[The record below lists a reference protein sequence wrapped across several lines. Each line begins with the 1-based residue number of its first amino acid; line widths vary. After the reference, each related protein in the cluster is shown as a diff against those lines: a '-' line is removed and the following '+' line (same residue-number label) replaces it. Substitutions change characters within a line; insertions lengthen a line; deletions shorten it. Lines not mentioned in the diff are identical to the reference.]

1 MRLPRRCTPRNDI
14 LVLFVQALFIIDIE
28 NPGCMLRDF
37 RPLKTYFIENRVAL
51 ILGLSSLLLV
61 DFLQLLIPRIIKKSI
76 DVLTAGLASS
86 GLLLKYALIIV
97 GIAIAMAI
105 FRYIWRYLVFGHSRK
120 VEEALRN
127 RMYEH
132 LQTLSLSF
140 YWKSKTGDLMARTVN
155 DIDAVRMATGMG
167 LVALTDGVVLGLATV
182 GFMLYIN
189 IKLTLVSLIPTPFIV
204 YFTLIIT
211 RRMGRDFRQVQQTFS
226 ELTESVREALAGI
239 RVVKAYNRQSWEY
252 SRVKDQGETYI
263 KNNLDLARSLAL
275 FFPMMTLFTN
285 LGLAVVIWIGGRLTI
300 LGDITTGDFVAF
312 ISYLNLLTWPMMALG
327 WVTNQIQRGSASMRR
342 INSILNEVPEIT
354 NQTANPFRGAIRG
367 GICLKHL
374 TFYYPKE
381 RYPVLNDIDLRI
393 EAGHTVAVVGGVGS
407 GKSTLLQ
414 IIPRLMET
422 ERGMVQ
428 IDGIPI
434 HDIDLRNL
442 RGSIGF
448 VTQES
453 HIFSD
458 TILNNI
464 VFGRQGISKD
474 LINSAL
480 EVSQLTVEIG
490 SFPRG
495 IHSHLGE
502 KGITLSGGQ
511 RQRLTIARA
520 LISNPPILILDDAL
534 SQVDTSTEARILNSI
549 LEMRKGKTN
558 IIVSHRLS
566 TIRRADIIYV
576 LKAGRLVERGEHT
589 SLLAARK
596 EYFRL
601 YERQQLSEELE
612 RGR

>member
-1 MRLPRRCTPRNDI
+1 
-14 LVLFVQALFIIDIE
+14 
-28 NPGCMLRDF
+28 MLRDF

-86 GLLLKYALIIV
+86 GLLLNYALIIV
-97 GIAIAMAI
+97 GIAIAIAI

-140 YWKSKTGDLMARTVN
+140 YWKAKTGDLMARTVN

-204 YFTLIIT
+204 YLTLIIT

-239 RVVKAYNRQSWEY
+239 RVIKAYNRQSWEY

-327 WVTNQIQRGSASMRR
+327 WVTNLIQRASASMRR
-342 INSILNEVPEIT
+342 INGILHEVPEIT

-367 GICLKHL
+367 GICLKHV
-374 TFYYPKE
+374 TFFYPKE
-381 RYPVLNDIDLRI
+381 RSPVLNDIDLRI

-422 ERGMVQ
+422 EKGMVQ

-480 EVSQLTVEIG
+480 EVSQLTVETG
-490 SFPRG
+490 SFPKG